1 MSNSS
6 RPHGPKPTRLLR
18 PWDFPGMSTGVVCH
32 CLLRTGYTPI
42 QNKKFTVGG
51 KKKKTFTWKSQTKE
65 TEVGTLFTPKSTY
78 DIDNFNIFK
87 STAKMLLIILNLVK
101 EYNRF
106 QLKSL
111 LDNKINQ

>member
-1 MSNSS
+1 
-6 RPHGPKPTRLLR
+6 
-18 PWDFPGMSTGVVCH
+18 MSTGVVCH

-42 QNKKFTVGG
+42 QNKKFTFGG
-51 KKKKTFTWKSQTKE
+51 KKKKHSHGKAKLKKQ
-65 TEVGTLFTPKSTY
+65 VGTLFTPKSTY